1 MKKNIV
7 KFIDS
12 DGAQEVTLGLSHWQA
27 AQDSNLSLRQFVNT
41 KYPTTPDAKHDT
53 FTQMCQS
60 VGMYT
65 KPARELGIR
74 PISMKEIENGGLE
87 FGVGMQGS
95 EVSPVQTKILFP
107 AVIAE
112 LVENKLQFDRMSAVA
127 AFDQMLAD
135 VYSVAGR
142 RIEQPYI
149 DYTRA
154 GGPESARNQAR
165 AQGAEPATMMTI
177 KAGEKTLTIGET
189 PLAVTVT
196 DEAMQATTIDMVAL
210 AMTRQAEVESYTRI
224 GEDLLSVLQGNAD
237 AGSYGTSALS
247 SVTAASFD
255 SSISA
260 AGALTDYAYAKWLYT
275 GIEKR
280 RINYIV
286 TDYAGA
292 WAIQNRSVP
301 VQTNTANS
309 MVKVEKKETDT
320 DVVSSIFYPSLV
332 NNVQIFVV
340 PSTAGWPVN
349 TLMGFDSRYAMR
361 KWVNTLATYS
371 DVERYVLRRAST
383 FVVSFGSKVTRYFDD
398 SFSVLTLT
406 V

>member
-1 MKKNIV
+1 MANDKV
-7 KFIDS
+7 KFRDA
-12 DGAQEVTLGLSHWQA
+12 DGQQEVVLGLQHWNA
-27 AQDSNLSLRQFVNT
+27 AQSKNLSLRQYINQHF
-41 KYPTTPDAKHDT
+41 PTVADSKHDT

-60 VGMYT
+60 VGLYT

-74 PISMKEIENGGLE
+74 PITMLEIENGGLE
-87 FGVGMQGS
+87 YTAGLNGS
-95 EVSPVQTKILFP
+95 TNPVQTKILFP

-112 LVENKLQFDRMSAVA
+112 LVENKLQFDRMSAVN
-127 AFDQMLAD
+127 AFDMMLAD
-135 VYSVAGR
+135 VYSVSGR

-149 DYTRA
+149 DYTQA
-154 GGPESARNQAR
+154 NGPEGTRNTAR

-177 KAGEKTLTIGET
+177 KAGEKSLTIGET

-210 AMTRQAEVESYTRI
+210 AMTRQAEVESYTRA
-224 GEDLLSVLQGNAD
+224 GEDLKKVLNGDAD

-247 SVTAASFD
+247 SVTAKSLD
-255 SSISA
+255 STNISA
-260 AGALTDYAYAKWLYT
+260 DGTITELAYAKWLYT
-275 GIEKR
+275 GLEKR

-286 TDYAGA
+286 TDFAGA
-292 WAIQNRSVP
+292 WAIHNRTGKPTQDKDETKVP
-301 VQTNTANS
+301 NDPFNAVA
-309 MVKVEKKETDT
+309 
-320 DVVSSIFYPSLV
+320 SIFYPSLID
-332 NNVQIFVV
+332 NVQIYVV
-340 PSTAGWPVN
+340 PSTASWPAN

-398 SFSVLTLT
+398 AFSVLTLT
-406 V
+406 GV

>member
-1 MKKNIV
+1 MKNKV
-7 KFIDS
+7 KFV
-12 DGAQEVTLGLSHWQA
+12 DGSGTQEVAITLQHWQM
-27 AQDSNLSLRQFVNT
+27 AQDKNLSLRQLVNQM
-41 KYPTTPDAKHDT
+41 YPTTHDSKYDT

-65 KPARELGIR
+65 KPARELGLR
-74 PISMKEIENGGLE
+74 PISMKEIETGGLD
-87 FGVGMQGS
+87 FSAAMNGT
-95 EVSPVQTKILFP
+95 EVTPVQTKILFP

-127 AFDQMLAD
+127 AFDTMLAD

-149 DYTRA
+149 DYTRKN
-154 GGPESARNQAR
+154 GPEEARNTQR

-196 DEAMQATTIDMVAL
+196 DEAMQSTTIDMVAL
-210 AMTRQAEVESYTRI
+210 AMARQAEMESYSRV
-224 GEDLLSVLQGNAD
+224 GEDLKKVLNGDAD
-237 AGSYGTSALS
+237 AGSFGTSALS
-247 SVTAASFD
+247 SVTAKSFD
-255 SSISA
+255 DSITA
-260 AGALTDYAYAKWLYT
+260 NGELTELAYAKWLYS
-275 GIEKR
+275 GIQKR

-286 TDYAGA
+286 TDFAGA
-292 WAIQNRSVP
+292 WAIQNRKP
-301 VQTNTANS
+301 VVLTNTANS
-309 MVKVEKKETDT
+309 MLPINKKEADT
-320 DVVSSIFYPSLV
+320 DVVSSIFYPNLI
-332 NNVQIFVV
+332 NNVEIFVV
-340 PSTAGWPVN
+340 PSDAGWPAN

-398 SFSVLTLT
+398 AFSVMTLT

>member
-1 MKKNIV
+1 MNKVTFTDKE
-7 KFIDS
+7 
-12 DGAQEVTLGLSHWQA
+12 GLQQEVSLGLQHWQI
-27 AQDSNLSLRQFVNT
+27 AQDKNLSLRQFVNT
-41 KYPTTPDAKHDT
+41 AFPTVAGSQHDT
-53 FTQMCQS
+53 FTQMCAS
-60 VGMYT
+60 VGLYT

-74 PISMKEIENGGLE
+74 PITMKEIETGGLN
-87 FGVGMQGS
+87 FSAGPMQGT
-95 EVSPVQTKILFP
+95 EVNPVQTKILFP

-112 LVENKLQFDRMSAVA
+112 LVENKLQFDRQSAIT
-127 AFDQMLAD
+127 AFDMMLAD

-154 GGPESARNQAR
+154 NGPESARNSAR

-189 PLAVTVT
+189 PLAVTIT

-210 AMTRQAEVESYTRI
+210 AMARQAEMEAYART
-224 GEDLLSVLQGNAD
+224 GEDLLKVLQGDAD
-237 AGSYGTSALS
+237 AGSYGTSALAT
-247 SVTAASFD
+247 VNADVHDAT
-255 SSISA
+255 ISA
-260 AGALTDYAYAKWLYT
+260 DATLTELAYVKWLYT
-275 GIEKR
+275 GLEKR

-286 TDYAGA
+286 TDFAGA
-292 WAIQNRSVP
+292 WAIHNRSGKPTVDKDETKVP
-301 VQTNTANS
+301 ADPFNAVA
-309 MVKVEKKETDT
+309 
-320 DVVSSIFYPSLV
+320 SIFFPTLV
-332 NNVQIFVV
+332 NNVEIFVV
-340 PSTAGWPVN
+340 PSTVGWPAN

-398 SFSVLTLT
+398 AFSVLKLVNT
-406 V
+406 

>member
-1 MKKNIV
+1 MKDKV
-7 KFIDS
+7 KFIDAS
-12 DGAQEVTLGLSHWQA
+12 GAQEVTLSLRDWQV
-27 AQDSNLSLRQFVNT
+27 AQDHNLSLRQYVNQ
-41 KYPTTPDAKHDT
+41 KYPTVADSKHDT

-65 KPARELGIR
+65 KPAREIGIR
-74 PISMKEIENGGLE
+74 PISMKEIETGGLD
-87 FGVGMQGS
+87 FSMGMQGS
-95 EVSPVQTKILFP
+95 EVMPVQTKILFP

-112 LVENKLQFDRMSAVA
+112 LVENKLQFDRQSAIGS
-127 AFDQMLAD
+127 FDKMLAD

-149 DYTRA
+149 DFTRA
-154 GGPESARNQAR
+154 NGPESVRNQER
-165 AQGAEPATMMTI
+165 AQGAEPTTMMTI

-210 AMTRQAEVESYTRI
+210 AMARQAEVEAYTRV
-224 GEDLLSVLQGNAD
+224 GEDLKKVLNGDVD

-255 SSISA
+255 TSITA
-260 AGALTDYAYAKWLYT
+260 AGALTEYAYAKWLYT

-286 TDYAGA
+286 TDFAGA
-292 WAIQNRSVP
+292 WAIKNRTPSVL
-301 VQTNTANS
+301 TNTAAS
-309 MVKVEKKETDT
+309 MIYVGAKDDSMDAKD
-320 DVVSSIFYPSLV
+320 SIFYPNLV
-332 NNVQIFVV
+332 DSVQVFVI
-340 PSTAGWPVN
+340 PSTAGWPAN

-398 SFSVLTLT
+398 AFSTLTLT

>member
-1 MKKNIV
+1 MKNKV
-7 KFIDS
+7 TFTDKE
-12 DGAQEVTLGLSHWQA
+12 GLQQEVTLGLQHWQI
-27 AQDSNLSLRQFVNT
+27 AQDKNLSLRQFVNT
-41 KYPTTPDAKHDT
+41 AFPTVAGSSHDT

-60 VGMYT
+60 VGLYT

-74 PISMKEIENGGLE
+74 PITMKEIETGGLDYSA
-87 FGVGMQGS
+87 GMQGT
-95 EVSPVQTKILFP
+95 EVNPVQTKILFP

-112 LVENKLQFDRMSAVA
+112 LVENKLQFDRQSAIT
-127 AFDQMLAD
+127 AFDSMLAD

-149 DYTRA
+149 DYTRTN
-154 GGPESARNQAR
+154 GPEDTRTQAR

-189 PLAVTVT
+189 PLAVTIT

-210 AMTRQAEVESYTRI
+210 AMARQAEVEAYTRV
-224 GEDLLSVLQGNAD
+224 GEDLKKVLQGDAD
-237 AGSYGTSALS
+237 AGSYGTAALA
-247 SVTAASFD
+247 SVNADTFD
-255 SSISA
+255 ATI
-260 AGALTDYAYAKWLYT
+260 GADATLTELAYCKWLYT
-275 GIEKR
+275 GLEKR

-286 TDYAGA
+286 TDFAGA
-292 WAIQNRSVP
+292 WAIHNRTGKPTVDKDETKVP
-301 VQTNTANS
+301 ADPFNAVA
-309 MVKVEKKETDT
+309 
-320 DVVSSIFYPSLV
+320 SIFFPTLI
-332 NNVQIFVV
+332 NNVEIFVV
-340 PSTAGWPVN
+340 PSTAGWPAN

-398 SFSVLTLT
+398 AFSVVTL
-406 V
+406 VNS

>member
-1 MKKNIV
+1 MAKNKV
-7 KFIDS
+7 SFID
-12 DGAQEVTLGLSHWQA
+12 DGGKQEVQLSLHHWQQ
-27 AQDSNLSLRQFVNT
+27 AQDANMSLRQYVNT
-41 KYPTTPDAKHDT
+41 VFPTTSESKHDT

-60 VGMYT
+60 VGLYT

-74 PISMKEIENGGLE
+74 PISMKEIETGGLD
-87 FGVGMQGS
+87 FSAAMQGT

-112 LVENKLQFDRMSAVA
+112 LVENKLQFDRQSAIA
-127 AFDQMLAD
+127 AFDMMLAD

-149 DYTRA
+149 DYTRNN
-154 GGPESARNQAR
+154 GPESARNTGR
-165 AQGAEPATMMTI
+165 AQGAEPGTMMTI

-189 PLAVTVT
+189 PLAVTIT

-210 AMTRQAEVESYTRI
+210 AMARQAEMESYTRV
-224 GEDLLSVLQGNAD
+224 GEDLKKVLNGDAD

-255 SSISA
+255 SSIVA
-260 AGALTDYAYAKWLYT
+260 AGALTELAYAKWLYT

-286 TDYAGA
+286 TDFAGA
-292 WAIQNRSVP
+292 WAIHNRTGKPTQDKDETKVP
-301 VQTNTANS
+301 SDPFNAVA
-309 MVKVEKKETDT
+309 
-320 DVVSSIFYPSLV
+320 SIFYPTLINQV
-332 NNVQIFVV
+332 EIFVI
-340 PSTAGWPVN
+340 PSTAGWPAN

-361 KWVNTLATYS
+361 KWVNTLATYT
-371 DVERYVLRRAST
+371 DVERYVLRRSST
-383 FVVSFGSKVTRYFDD
+383 FVVSFASKVTRYFDD
-398 SFSVLTLT
+398 AFSTLTLT

>member
-1 MKKNIV
+1 MANDKV
-7 KFIDS
+7 KFRDAE
-12 DGAQEVTLGLSHWQA
+12 GQQEVVLGLQHWNA
-27 AQDSNLSLRQFVNT
+27 AQSKNLSLRQYINQTF
-41 KYPTTPDAKHDT
+41 PTVADSKHDT

-60 VGMYT
+60 VGLYT

-74 PISMKEIENGGLE
+74 PITMLEIENGGLE
-87 FGVGMQGS
+87 YTAGLNGS
-95 EVSPVQTKILFP
+95 TNPVQTKILFP

-127 AFDQMLAD
+127 AFDMMLAD

-149 DYTRA
+149 DYTQA
-154 GGPESARNQAR
+154 NGPEGTRNTAR

-177 KAGEKTLTIGET
+177 KAGEKSLAIGET

-210 AMTRQAEVESYTRI
+210 AMSRQAEVESYTRA
-224 GEDLLSVLQGNAD
+224 GEDLKKVLNGDAD

-247 SVTAASFD
+247 SVTAQSLD
-255 SSISA
+255 SSITTA
-260 AGALTDYAYAKWLYT
+260 ASLTELAYAKWLYT
-275 GIEKR
+275 GLEKR

-286 TDYAGA
+286 TDFAGA
-292 WAIQNRSVP
+292 WAIHNRTGKPTRDKDDTKVP
-301 VQTNTANS
+301 SDPFNAVA
-309 MVKVEKKETDT
+309 
-320 DVVSSIFYPSLV
+320 SIFYPSLID
-332 NNVQIFVV
+332 NVQIYVV
-340 PSTAGWPVN
+340 PSTASWPAN

-398 SFSVLTLT
+398 AFSVLTLT

>member
-1 MKKNIV
+1 MANDKV
-7 KFIDS
+7 KFRDAE
-12 DGAQEVTLGLSHWQA
+12 GQQEVVLGLQHWNA
-27 AQDSNLSLRQFVNT
+27 AQSKNLSLRQYINQTF
-41 KYPTTPDAKHDT
+41 PTVADSKHDT

-60 VGMYT
+60 VGLYT

-74 PISMKEIENGGLE
+74 PITMLEIENGGLE
-87 FGVGMQGS
+87 YTAGLNGS
-95 EVSPVQTKILFP
+95 TNPVQTKILFP

-127 AFDQMLAD
+127 AFDMMLAD

-149 DYTRA
+149 DYTQNN
-154 GGPESARNQAR
+154 GPEGTRNTAR

-177 KAGEKTLTIGET
+177 KAGEKSLAIGET

-210 AMTRQAEVESYTRI
+210 AMSRQAEVESYTRA
-224 GEDLLSVLQGNAD
+224 GEDLKKVLNGDAD

-247 SVTAASFD
+247 SVTAKSLD
-255 SSISA
+255 DSISA
-260 AGALTDYAYAKWLYT
+260 AATLTELAYAKWLYT
-275 GIEKR
+275 GLEKR

-286 TDYAGA
+286 TDFAGA
-292 WAIQNRSVP
+292 WAIHNRTGKPTQDKDDTKVP
-301 VQTNTANS
+301 RDPFNAVA
-309 MVKVEKKETDT
+309 
-320 DVVSSIFYPSLV
+320 SIFYPSLID
-332 NNVQIFVV
+332 NVQIYVV
-340 PSTAGWPVN
+340 PSTASWPAN

-398 SFSVLTLT
+398 AFSVLTLT

>member
-1 MKKNIV
+1 MKNKV
-7 KFIDS
+7 AFIDA
-12 DGAQEVTLGLSHWQA
+12 DGKQEVTLSLQHWQA
-27 AQDSNLSLRQFVNT
+27 AQDKNLSLRQFINQT
-41 KYPTTPDAKHDT
+41 YPTTADSKHDT

-74 PISMKEIENGGLE
+74 PITMKDIESGGLE
-87 FGVGMQGS
+87 FSAGMQGS

-112 LVENKLQFDRMSAVA
+112 LVENKLQFDRMSAIA

-149 DYTRA
+149 DYTRTN
-154 GGPESARNQAR
+154 GPESARSMER

-189 PLAVTVT
+189 PLAVTIT

-210 AMTRQAEVESYTRI
+210 AMARQAEMESYTRV
-224 GEDLLSVLQGNAD
+224 GEDLLKVLQGNSD

-260 AGALTDYAYAKWLYT
+260 AATLTELAYAKWLYT

-286 TDYAGA
+286 TDFAGA
-292 WAIQNRSVP
+292 WAIHNRTGKPTQDKDETKVP
-301 VQTNTANS
+301 SDPFNAVA
-309 MVKVEKKETDT
+309 
-320 DVVSSIFYPSLV
+320 SIFYPSLI
-332 NNVQIFVV
+332 NNVEIFVV
-340 PSTAGWPVN
+340 PSTAGWPAN

>member
-1 MKKNIV
+1 MKNEV
-7 KFIDS
+7 KFIDK
-12 DGAQEVTLGLSHWQA
+12 DGSMQPVALTLQHWQA
-27 AQDSNLSLRQFVNT
+27 AQDKNLSLRQFINQQ
-41 KYPTTPDAKHDT
+41 YPTTMDAKHDS

-60 VGMYT
+60 VGLYT

-74 PISMKEIENGGLE
+74 PITMQQIETGGLD
-87 FGVGMQGS
+87 FSAGIQGT

-112 LVENKLQFDRMSAVA
+112 LVENKLQMDRMSAVA

-154 GGPESARNQAR
+154 NGPEASRNQER
-165 AQGAEPATMMTI
+165 AQGAAPSTMMTI

-189 PLAVTVT
+189 PLAVTIT

-210 AMTRQAEVESYTRI
+210 AMTRQAEVESYTRV
-224 GEDLLSVLQGNAD
+224 GEDLKKVLNGDAD

-247 SVTAASFD
+247 SVTAKSFD
-255 SSISA
+255 DSIA
-260 AGALTDYAYAKWLYT
+260 TAGALTELAYAKWLYT

-286 TDYAGA
+286 TDFAGA
-292 WAIQNRSVP
+292 WAIHNRSGKPTQDKDETKVP
-301 VQTNTANS
+301 SDPFNAVA
-309 MVKVEKKETDT
+309 
-320 DVVSSIFYPSLV
+320 SIFYPSLID
-332 NNVQIFVV
+332 NVQIFVI
-340 PSTAGWPVN
+340 PSSAGWPAN

-398 SFSVLTLT
+398 SLSVLTLT

>member
-1 MKKNIV
+1 MKENSV
-7 KFIDS
+7 TFQHAT
-12 DGAQEVTLGLSHWQA
+12 DGQQKVQLGLRHWQM
-27 AQDSNLSLRQFVNT
+27 AQDKNLSLRQYVNQT
-41 KYPTTPDAKHDT
+41 YPTAADSKFDT

-60 VGMYT
+60 VGLYT
-65 KPARELGIR
+65 KSARELGIR
-74 PISMKEIENGGLE
+74 PISMKEIENGGGLD
-87 FGVGMQGS
+87 FAVGNNA
-95 EVSPVQTKILFP
+95 EVNPVQTKILFP

-112 LVENKLQFDRMSAVA
+112 LVENKLQFDRQSAIA
-127 AFDQMLAD
+127 AFDLMLAD

-149 DYTRA
+149 DYTRK
-154 GGPESARNQAR
+154 GGPEEARNQER

-196 DEAMQATTIDMVAL
+196 DEAMQVTTIDMVAL
-210 AMTRQAEVESYTRI
+210 AMTRQAEMESYKRV
-224 GEDLLSVLQGNAD
+224 GSDLLKVVNGDAD
-237 AGSYGTSALS
+237 AGSYGTAALA
-247 SVTAASFD
+247 SVTAKSFD
-255 SSISA
+255 DSITT
-260 AGALTDYAYAKWLYT
+260 AGLLSEYAYVKWLYT
-275 GIEKR
+275 GLETR

-286 TDYAGA
+286 TDFAGA
-292 WAIQNRSVP
+292 WAIHNRTGKPTQDKDETKVP
-301 VQTNTANS
+301 RDPFNAVA
-309 MVKVEKKETDT
+309 
-320 DVVSSIFYPSLV
+320 SIFFPNLLE
-332 NNVQIFVV
+332 NVEIFVV
-340 PSTAGWPVN
+340 PSTVGWPAN

-361 KWVNTLATYS
+361 KWVNTLATYT

>member
-7 KFIDS
+7 KFTDS
-12 DGAQEVTLGLSHWQA
+12 DGVQEVTLGLSHWQA

-60 VGMYT
+60 VGLYT

-127 AFDQMLAD
+127 AFDRMLAD

-149 DYTRA
+149 DYTRTN
-154 GGPESARNQAR
+154 GPESTRNQAR

-210 AMTRQAEVESYTRI
+210 AMARQAEVESYTRI
-224 GEDLLSVLQGNAD
+224 GEDLLGVLQGSVD

-255 SSISA
+255 SSIGA
-260 AGALTDYAYAKWLYT
+260 AGALTDLAYAKWLYT

-280 RINYIV
+280 RINYII
-286 TDYAGA
+286 TDFAGA
-292 WAIQNRSVP
+292 WAIQNRTMP
-301 VQTNTANS
+301 VQSAS
-309 MVKVEKKETDT
+309 AVGIIKIDKKETDT
-320 DVVSSIFYPSLV
+320 DVVSSIFYPNLV
-332 NNVQIFVV
+332 KDVEIFVV
-340 PSTAGWPVN
+340 PSTAGWPAN

-398 SFSVLTLT
+398 AFSTMTLT

>member
-1 MKKNIV
+1 MKNVV
-7 KFIDS
+7 KFVDS
-12 DGAQEVTLGLSHWQA
+12 DGVQEVTLGLQHWQA
-27 AQDSNLSLRQFVNT
+27 AQDKNLSLRQFINQ
-41 KYPTTPDAKHDT
+41 KYPTTADAKHDT

-60 VGMYT
+60 VGLYT
-65 KPARELGIR
+65 KPARELGVR

-87 FGVGMQGS
+87 FGVGMSGT

-112 LVENKLQFDRMSAVA
+112 LVENKLQFDRMSAIA
-127 AFDQMLAD
+127 AFDVMLAD

-149 DYTRA
+149 DYTRNN
-154 GGPESARNQAR
+154 GPEGTRNQAR

-210 AMTRQAEVESYTRI
+210 AMARQAEVEAFTRV
-224 GEDLLSVLQGNAD
+224 GEDLLAVLQGNAD
-237 AGSYGTSALS
+237 AGSYGTSALP
-247 SVTAASFD
+247 SVTAKSLD
-255 SSISA
+255 STISA
-260 AGALTDYAYAKWLYT
+260 AATLTELAYAKWLYT
-275 GIEKR
+275 GLEKR

-286 TDYAGA
+286 TDFAGA
-292 WAIQNRSVP
+292 WAIHNRTGKPTQDKDETKVP
-301 VQTNTANS
+301 SDPFNAVA
-309 MVKVEKKETDT
+309 
-320 DVVSSIFYPSLV
+320 SIFYPTLLNQV
-332 NNVQIFVV
+332 EIFVV
-340 PSTAGWPVN
+340 PSTAGWPAN

-398 SFSVLTLT
+398 AFSVLTLT